1 MIEDFLWNLDDFT
14 NEEDWGWWLS
24 VGGSPADQDKI
35 TAARMMMDEEAMLSK
50 LPILLAK
57 SQYNMDGFNIWK
69 WLLFVS
75 I

>member
-1 MIEDFLWNLDDFT
+1 MMLKYLITFFTFQIREVYLLSFMIEDFLWNLDDLT

-50 LPILLAK
+50 LPI
-57 SQYNMDGFNIWK
+57 
-69 WLLFVS
+69 
-75 I
+75 